1 MPAKPDPHRFDDL
14 FAAFGRITLKRLFS
28 GEGIY
33 ADGKIF
39 GVVVRDVVYLK
50 TDDDSRASFKSEGCK
65 PFYFHKDGKRIP
77 SSYYAIPERLYDDA
91 EELAEWA
98 RTALKVSDA
107 KPQKKKKRK

>member
-14 FAAFGRITLKRLFS
+14 FATFGPVSLRRLFS

-33 ADGKIF
+33 ADGRMI
-39 GVVVRDVVYLK
+39 GIVIRDVIYFK
-50 TDDDSRASFKSEGCK
+50 TDEDSRAGFTSEGCK
-65 PFYFHKDGKRIP
+65 PFYFSKDGKRIP

-98 RTALKVSDA
+98 KRAEAVSSA
-107 KPQKKKKRK
+107 KSKRKKRK